1 MAHKGLIAWAVLG
14 LWGLLIQTTLLFKD
28 DWAARYPQ
36 WRPALDLFCK
46 GLGCQVEALKLADA
60 VLIDHAAVDLMP
72 TEIDA
77 DADAVADDDAT
88 PSSRAQWRFQVS
100 LRNAHNSTVAMPWL
114 EISLTDFQDQV
125 VMRRVLNPVAFGA
138 PVVLSAGEVW
148 SQDLHLRLKNDQ
160 VGFTGFRLLTFYP

>member
-1 MAHKGLIAWAVLG
+1 MVHKGLIAWAVLG

-28 DWAARYPQ
+28 DWAARYPE

-72 TEIDA
+72 TEIEA
-77 DADAVADDDAT
+77 DADAT

-114 EISLTDFQDQV
+114 EMTLTDFQDQV

-148 SQDLHLRLKNDQ
+148 SQDFHLRLKNDQ
-160 VGFTGFRLLTFYP
+160 VGFSGFRLLTFYP

>member
-1 MAHKGLIAWAVLG
+1 MVHKGLIAWAVLG

-28 DWAARYPQ
+28 DWAARYPE

-72 TEIDA
+72 TEIE
-77 DADAVADDDAT
+77 ADAVAT

-114 EISLTDFQDQV
+114 EMTLTDFQDQV

-148 SQDLHLRLKNDQ
+148 SQDFHLRLKNDQ
-160 VGFTGFRLLTFYP
+160 VGFSGFRLLTFYP

>member
-1 MAHKGLIAWAVLG
+1 MVHKGLIAWAVLG

-28 DWAARYPQ
+28 DWAARYPE

-72 TEIDA
+72 TEIE
-77 DADAVADDDAT
+77 ADAVAT

-100 LRNAHNSTVAMPWL
+100 LRNANNSTVAMPWL
-114 EISLTDFQDQV
+114 EMTLTDFQDQV

-148 SQDLHLRLKNDQ
+148 SQDFHLRLKNDQ
-160 VGFTGFRLLTFYP
+160 VGFSGFRLLTFYP